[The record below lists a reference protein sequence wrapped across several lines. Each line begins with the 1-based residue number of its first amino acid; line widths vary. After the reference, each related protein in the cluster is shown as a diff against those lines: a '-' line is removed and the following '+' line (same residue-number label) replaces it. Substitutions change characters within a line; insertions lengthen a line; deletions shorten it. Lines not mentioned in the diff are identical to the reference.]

1 MLPSNMFILRWY
13 KEVNRDGK
21 ELSGYQ
27 NKECAAYKLTLNNDG
42 VPFVW
47 TPNVQLIT
55 KVYLKKHLSQ
65 ARTYT
70 LNKKDVKMITT
81 AMVSKIK

>member
-42 VPFVW
+42 VPFQW

-55 KVYLKKHLSQ
+55 KVYLKKHRSQ

-70 LNKKDVKMITT
+70 LNKKDAKMITT
-81 AMVSKIK
+81 AMAKKL

>member
-42 VPFVW
+42 VPFLW
-47 TPNVQLIT
+47 TPNV
-55 KVYLKKHLSQ
+55 
-65 ARTYT
+65 
-70 LNKKDVKMITT
+70 
-81 AMVSKIK
+81 